1 MRNFVAK
8 NDFNR
13 AQTHKS
19 ARDYSRV
26 SKHELMDIDYDDLG
40 LVYFEEMLE
49 EHIIQLEPFDQ
60 EVSKWDSPS
69 RNHLKEKNMTDL
81 KTRIIGTLD
90 IETGGTPGDCGSTN
104 ILMPTFS
111 FVFQDELMSE
121 PLIIAG
127 RLSCREQLF
136 LGAKVSASTLSFWM
150 GEALRGTSAAG
161 TFQKALEEDSG
172 KATIMVINPLKRENQ
187 VSTHNFLSNSDALQE
202 VKQVIEGFLEEVGA
216 DPKDVRFYGNGP
228 QFDMSIYETVSAKAN
243 SYNLGRAIVPW
254 KFWDVGSARNPKD
267 YFNALGGDHKAVEAD
282 AYVWATNVIERF
294 NLINHGV
301 TPAKHD
307 PTFDAL
313 AESYCIKYVESL
325 LKI

>member
-19 ARDYSRV
+19 ALDYSRM
-26 SKHELMDIDYDDLG
+26 STHELYL
-40 LVYFEEMLE
+40 LLE
-49 EHIIQLEPFDQ
+49 EEFHMEENWDVNEHGTEPFDQ
-60 EVSKWDSPS
+60 EVSKWDNPS
-69 RNHLKEKNMTDL
+69 RNHLKEMNMTDL
-81 KTRIIGTLD
+81 KTRVIGTLD
-90 IETGGTPGDCGSTN
+90 VETGGTPGDCGSTN

-111 FVFQDELMSE
+111 FVLQDELLSE

-136 LGAKVSASTLSFWM
+136 LGAKVSAGTLAFWM
-150 GEALRGTSAAG
+150 SEALNGTSAAG
-161 TFQKALEEDSG
+161 TFQKALNDDSG
-172 KATIMVINPLKRENQ
+172 KATILVVNPLKRDNQ
-187 VSTHNFLSNSDALQE
+187 VTTHNFLYNSDAFRE
-202 VKQVIEGFLEEVGA
+202 VKQVIEGFLEETRV
-216 DPKDVRFYGNGP
+216 DPKEVRFYGNGP
-228 QFDMSIYETVSAKAN
+228 QFDMSIYETISAKAN

-267 YFNALGGDHKAVEAD
+267 YFNSLGGNHKDVEAE
-282 AYVWATNVIERF
+282 AGIWASNVIERF
-294 NLINHGV
+294 NLINHGI

-313 AESYCIKYVESL
+313 VETYCIKYVETL